1 MRKPVQIIREKKAFD
16 KWQSRASQ
24 RVTLNCFNI
33 RLETTNVI
41 QWISAYIYFL
51 ILMSYIIIVLYAMQF
66 DSYPLNYLYIYH
78 TEKGYFSKLDF
89 AYDLF

>member
-1 MRKPVQIIREKKAFD
+1 
-16 KWQSRASQ
+16 
-24 RVTLNCFNI
+24 
-33 RLETTNVI
+33 
-41 QWISAYIYFL
+41 
-51 ILMSYIIIVLYAMQF
+51 MSYIIIVLYAMQF